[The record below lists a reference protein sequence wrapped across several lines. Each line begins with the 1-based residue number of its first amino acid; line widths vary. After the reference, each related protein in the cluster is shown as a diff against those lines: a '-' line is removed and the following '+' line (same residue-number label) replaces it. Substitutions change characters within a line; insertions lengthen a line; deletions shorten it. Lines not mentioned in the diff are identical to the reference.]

1 NRRLSAHVRVHSR
14 RRPQL
19 PQDVVRVALRLGE
32 VEAREDRA
40 VDDGAGLVPQAGGLP
55 AGNCGRA
62 ALNRALE
69 RKPDARRAGPAL
81 VDDDELAV
89 RTIPEVLLQDRAS
102 TLGVGSRD
110 GERVREQWRQL
121 RRRVDAGEQNA
132 QPEAE
137 DRPAETQDET
147 GPAGHESRLDSPGT
161 VRPW

>member
-1 NRRLSAHVRVHSR
+1 
-14 RRPQL
+14 
-19 PQDVVRVALRLGE
+19 
-32 VEAREDRA
+32 
-40 VDDGAGLVPQAGGLP
+40 PQAGGLP

-69 RKPDARRAGPAL
+69 RKPDARRAVTDL
-81 VDDDELAV
+81 VDDEELAV

-110 GERVREQWRQL
+110 GERVREPVRQL
-121 RRRVDAGEQNA
+121 LRGVDAGEQSA

-137 DRPAETQDET
+137 DRRAETQDEP

-161 VRPW
+161 VRPWRSEASWSTPPNRGASTTRRTTSSAATTPVGFVNLITPPSCIRG